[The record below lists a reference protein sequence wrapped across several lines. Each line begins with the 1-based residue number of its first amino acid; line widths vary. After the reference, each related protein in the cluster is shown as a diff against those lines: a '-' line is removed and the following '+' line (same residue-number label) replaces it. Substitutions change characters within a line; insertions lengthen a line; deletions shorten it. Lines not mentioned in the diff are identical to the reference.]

1 MQKIEINPYHLSIN
15 PHFLFDK
22 QTLLLASGDFESGD
36 FNEMTIGWGSIGT
49 MWNKPF
55 VQVVVRPSRYTLH
68 FMQEYTDF
76 TVSAFPPEFKK
87 ALNILGTRSGR
98 DGKKL
103 PLTNLTAIAS
113 KVVKSPS
120 FEEAELSIECKTIY
134 GSEFDPV
141 NFIDPSIKDVYPDKD
156 YHFVFYGEIVH
167 AVGIEKYR
175 SII

>member
-68 FMQEYTDF
+68 FMQEYPDF
-76 TVSAFPPEFKK
+76 TVSASSRLRKHSTFLAP
-87 ALNILGTRSGR
+87 LGSRWQ
-98 DGKKL
+98 KL
-103 PLTNLTAIAS
+103 PLTNLTVIAS
-113 KVVKSPS
+113 QKVKSPS
-120 FEEAELSIECKTIY
+120 FEEAELSLECKTIY
-134 GSEFDPV
+134 SNEFDPV
-141 NFIDPSIKDVYPDKD
+141 NFIDPSIKDLYPDKD

-167 AVGIEKYR
+167 AVGVEKYR